1 MNTNP
6 WIVDNFNVNYFLIGD
21 VLFFSYIIF
30 WYYAE
35 VALTGCPLTF
45 LADLSWAGVD
55 SAPLF
60 VSTLKNKK
68 GKYVVICQKEDNYHM
83 FPIIDNTI
91 YDKNKKYFD
100 YTITNIYKYMQ

>member
-6 WIVDNFNVNYFLIGD
+6 RIVDNFNVNYFLIGD

-30 WYYAE
+30 WHYAE

-60 VSTLKNKK
+60 VSTLKNNMKFILTFFQGIVCSRQSLLNRAYCIK
-68 GKYVVICQKEDNYHM
+68 
-83 FPIIDNTI
+83 
-91 YDKNKKYFD
+91 
-100 YTITNIYKYMQ
+100 